1 MANLWQH
8 SCHKK
13 SKALSII
20 ITLKVRGKSEVVKL
34 TEEAMDES
42 DDDEEVNS
50 AKKNADDKFV
60 RQLLSGAQDVK
71 NNEGRY
77 SRHFT

>member
-1 MANLWQH
+1 
-8 SCHKK
+8 
-13 SKALSII
+13 
-20 ITLKVRGKSEVVKL
+20 
-34 TEEAMDES
+34 MDES